1 MGTLDPEDLK
11 RRKLEHRILT
21 MKLLVACVFGGV
33 ALMSTLL
40 FDSTNA
46 QTDCLPSQIEQWGAA
61 TLSERCLADNTI
73 SWETEP
79 GVLALNRACT
89 DDSCAGA
96 IYRYLLA
103 NCSAQQAYLQQ
114 TRCAAYGSLRCFYGE
129 FPMPYP
135 EWFNSTAFTD
145 LQSTCN
151 LTNATNPCPDGC
163 AEALMTIRDD
173 IGCCFNNIYNVT
185 GNHFQQFA
193 SNELW
198 AACQV
203 PTLGRCTETL
213 NPNAP
218 TTMMP
223 TTAGS
228 DAIAASLVV
237 LLILT
242 TTNVVFVL

>member
-1 MGTLDPEDLK
+1 
-11 RRKLEHRILT
+11 
-21 MKLLVACVFGGV
+21 
-33 ALMSTLL
+33 MSTLL

-61 TLSERCLADNTI
+61 TLSERCLADNRI

-79 GVLALNRACT
+79 GVLALNRVCM

-103 NCSAQQAYLQQ
+103 NCSAQQAYQQQ

-129 FPMPYP
+129 LPMPYP
-135 EWFNSTAFTD
+135 EWFNNSTAFTD

-163 AEALMTIRDD
+163 TEALMTIRDN

-185 GNHFQQFA
+185 GNNFQQFA

>member
-1 MGTLDPEDLK
+1 
-11 RRKLEHRILT
+11 
-21 MKLLVACVFGGV
+21 
-33 ALMSTLL
+33 MSTLL

-61 TLSERCLADNTI
+61 TLSERCLADNRI

-103 NCSAQQAYLQQ
+103 NCSAEQAYLQQ

-129 FPMPYP
+129 LPMPYP
-135 EWFNSTAFTD
+135 EWFNNSTAFTD

>member
-1 MGTLDPEDLK
+1 
-11 RRKLEHRILT
+11 
-21 MKLLVACVFGGV
+21 
-33 ALMSTLL
+33 MSTLL

-61 TLSERCLADNTI
+61 TLSERCLADNRI

-103 NCSAQQAYLQQ
+103 NCSAEQAYLQQ

-129 FPMPYP
+129 LPMPYP
-135 EWFNSTAFTD
+135 EWFNNSTAFTD

-163 AEALMTIRDD
+163 TEALMTIRDN

-185 GNHFQQFA
+185 GNNFQQFA

-203 PTLGRCTETL
+203 PTLGRCTET
-213 NPNAP
+213 PNSDAP
-218 TTMMP
+218 TT
-223 TTAGS
+223 
-228 DAIAASLVV
+228 AASLVV